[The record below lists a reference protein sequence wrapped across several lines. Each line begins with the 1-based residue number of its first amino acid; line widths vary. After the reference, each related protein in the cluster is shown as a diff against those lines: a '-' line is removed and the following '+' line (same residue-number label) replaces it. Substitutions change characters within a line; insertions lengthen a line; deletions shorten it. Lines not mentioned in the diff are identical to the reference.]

1 MTSTVEFF
9 VEAITKDRNGKS
21 VYVGFVVTGGPIC
34 VGDEFVST
42 YEVPRTLEDIQLG
55 RERAAPVNVRAAS
68 IQVDAIDTGGR
79 RVQTLPDGVTGALYL
94 AGEDVG
100 YVGVRTYLCT
110 SD

>member
-9 VEAITKDRNGKS
+9 VEAITKDRTGKL

-34 VGDEFVST
+34 VGDKFVSM

-55 RERAAPVNVRAAS
+55 RQRTSPVNVRAIS
-68 IQVDAIDTGGR
+68 IHVDAIDTGR
-79 RVQTLPDGVTGALYL
+79 RRLQALPDGVTGALYL

-100 YVGVRTYLCT
+100 SIGVRTYLLT
-110 SD
+110 SS